1 LTRWICC
8 SRWAIVMGIYSL
20 GGFFLLSLN
29 QLFFERM
36 AKNS

>member
-8 SRWAIVMGIYSL
+8 SRWAIVIGISSL
-20 GGFFLLSLN
+20 KGFSLLSLN
-29 QLFFERM
+29 HLFSQLM